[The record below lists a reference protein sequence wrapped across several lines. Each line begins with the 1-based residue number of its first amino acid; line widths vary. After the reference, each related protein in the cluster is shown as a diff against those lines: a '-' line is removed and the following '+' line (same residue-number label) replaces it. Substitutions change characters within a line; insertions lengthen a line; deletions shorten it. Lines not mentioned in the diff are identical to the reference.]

1 MEEKRKRGKKKRRR
15 RKRKLPGILFGTKAE
30 KSKLSDSIATQTLR
44 GLRLLNSNSSDG
56 IPKDFEMSVEIL

>member
-1 MEEKRKRGKKKRRR
+1 MEEKRKRGKKKRR

-56 IPKDFEMSVEIL
+56 IPKDFEMSIEIL